1 MRNAPRLRMYAA
13 RVLVADD
20 DSDLRAIVAESLRAD
35 GMSVQEASNGAEL
48 LSKLAQGGVDL
59 LITDVMMP
67 ALGGVE
73 AAARARSAG
82 VDIPVLFVTAST
94 EAWIAESVSKLQR
107 ADVLYKPF
115 SGDELL
121 RRAHAL
127 LTPEIQRAAA
137 IREKEEPHL
146 FPPALVPLLRRSVA
160 DGGCL
165 ENVADEVLTELL
177 SVVFFAGL
185 EREEGERN
193 SVRVV
198 FVGNGPVDSEPP
210 IDGLPPPLFRWSTL
224 TFTTPRVFSTGQLVR
239 LAAATVG
246 GRVFVQVC
254 QRHGQLVITG
264 LSREGVNLEGDRA
277 LKLVVQRPG
286 GLSIL
291 VGRRHVIDYE
301 RGHVQALATNVILSD
316 GVVRAALEFA
326 SSGSGLPPQ
335 AIDRYLEAVSLL
347 VMSLSMHGAGG
358 ILVFS
363 ADEHPTVEGETGYRT
378 HPHVSIAAILL
389 RLHRTQTRVG
399 AARCEDT
406 ENDQLWVGALQSEL
420 QHTVSELGA
429 LTALDGATILDRS
442 LALVG
447 FGVVLPFDGNIGPVV
462 AAEDVD
468 AASVHEFDLAGRGT
482 RHRAAATCAWSHPG
496 SIVFVASQDGSL
508 ACLFRSVGAPRLLL
522 WPLGS
527 SHWPSLGSTL

>member
-1 MRNAPRLRMYAA
+1 MYAA
-13 RVLVADD
+13 RVLLADD
-20 DSDLRAIVAESLRAD
+20 DPDLRSIVAESLRAD
-35 GMSVQEASNGAEL
+35 GMSVQEASTGAEL

-67 ALGGVE
+67 ALGGVQ
-73 AAARARSAG
+73 AAAMARSAG
-82 VDIPVLFVTAST
+82 VDIPVLVVTASA

-115 SGDELL
+115 SGAELV

-127 LTPEIQRAAA
+127 LGPKLPRAAA
-137 IREKEEPHL
+137 IREKDEPHL
-146 FPPALVPLLRRSVA
+146 FPPALVPLLRRSVG

-165 ENVADEVLTELL
+165 ENVTDDILTELL

-224 TFTTPRVFSTGQLVR
+224 AFTTPRGFSTSHLVK

-254 QRHGQLVITG
+254 QREGQLVITG

-277 LKLVVQRPG
+277 LKLVVQKPG

-291 VGRRHVIDYE
+291 IGRQQIIDYE
-301 RGHVQALATNVILSD
+301 HGHVQALATNVILSR
-316 GVVRAALEFA
+316 GPVCAALELA
-326 SSGSGLPPQ
+326 SSASGLPPH
-335 AIDRYLEAVSLL
+335 AVNWYLEAVSQL
-347 VMSLSMHGAGG
+347 VMSLSTHGSGG

-363 ADEHPTVEGETGYRT
+363 AEAHPTIEGETGYRT
-378 HPHVSIAAILL
+378 HPHVSIAALLL
-389 RLHRTQTRVG
+389 RLHRTQARGV
-399 AARCEDT
+399 AARSENA

-420 QHTVSELGA
+420 QHTISELGA

-447 FGVVLPFDGNIGPVV
+447 FGVVLPVVADIGPVFEADAV
-462 AAEDVD
+462 EAE
-468 AASVHEFDLAGRGT
+468 AVHEFDLTGRGT
-482 RHRAAATCAWSHPG
+482 RHRAAATYAWSHPG

-508 ACLFRSVGAPRLLL
+508 ACLVRSVGAPRLIL

-527 SHWPSLGSTL
+527 SHTRCSRSTL